1 MSQEEGSRPILLGE
15 RDIRG
20 VSRLEMIFKLEVSP
34 DHPARMDLDAAGNIT
49 GIDAH
54 GAAAKSGLQIGDS
67 IVKVSGAD
75 HTWHLIGGVVA
86 IKNVLTCDRHLMLNV
101 TALRDPEAKPN
112 SPLFAGTGSKV
123 QRLDKGGPSPA
134 RPRCLSINEQSRY
147 SPVSRR
153 MTVMRS
159 PRMPLRSSPTH
170 AVAICL

>member
-1 MSQEEGSRPILLGE
+1 MSQEEDSRPILLGE

-34 DHPARMDLDAAGNIT
+34 DHPARIDLDAAGNIT

-54 GAAAKSGLQIGDS
+54 GSAAKSGLQIGDS

-101 TALRDPEAKPN
+101 TLLETQRP
-112 SPLFAGTGSKV
+112 SPIARCSLGQAARSSASTRAG
-123 QRLDKGGPSPA
+123 PA
-134 RPRCLSINEQSRY
+134 RPALVASASMSRVDTRLCLD
-147 SPVSRR
+147 
-153 MTVMRS
+153 
-159 PRMPLRSSPTH
+159 
-170 AVAICL
+170 A